1 MLKVNGIAVASP
13 SEMQVRIFDVGSQ
26 PERSADGGLVIDR
39 VAVKRA
45 LKLKWPAL
53 SAAQMGAL
61 LSAVSDGF
69 FTVTCFDPLTAAE
82 REMVCRCGERS
93 AGVLCMRDGAPVWSG
108 VEMEW
113 TER

>member
-1 MLKVNGIAVASP
+1 MLKINGTAVASP
-13 SEMQVRIFDVGSQ
+13 SEMQVRIFDVGAQ
-26 PERSADGGLVIDR
+26 PERSADGGLVADR
-39 VAVKRA
+39 VAVKRS

-53 SAAQMGAL
+53 STAQMGAL
-61 LSAVSDGF
+61 LGAVSDGF

-82 REMVCRCGERS
+82 REMVCRCGERIV
-93 AGVLCMRDGAPVWSG
+93 GVLRMQDGAPVWSG